1 MKVGKEKL
9 NNSFVSDDEANNA
22 KNTNDDNEPI
32 RKSKTV
38 KNPTKIKTK
47 KESKKK
53 KKESIENKRKV
64 KFNNDIQIIDVESW
78 KKYNLEQTADE
89 NFSAFLYEEECDD
102 DKNKTKKDKKSNIQK
117 IKEREGNV
125 SCTCN
130 II

>member
-22 KNTNDDNEPI
+22 KNTNDDIGPI

-38 KNPTKIKTK
+38 KNPTKIKAK

-53 KKESIENKRKV
+53 QKESIENKRKV

-89 NFSAFLYEEECDD
+89 NFGAFLYEESED
-102 DKNKTKKDKKSNIQK
+102 DKDKTKKDKKNNIKK

-130 II
+130 IF